1 MSKRDAST
9 IIYRNDYRTRYINY
23 VIKQNAKD
31 QPFLNILGGSGAAN
45 EASEV
50 TNLTIGATLV
60 PNDEIDFLLNRN
72 QEGPTTTSSTL
83 FTGTQMPLQTV
94 VTPSGV
100 FMSDGSSTL
109 YTIPPSLTPVIFPA
123 PIVSLV
129 VSPSGN
135 LYVATE
141 SGIYENTPN
150 GIVSMAI
157 GGLTNITNMVV
168 ADKFYVIQG
177 SQIYSA
183 IGNSPA
189 TLIAGSSS
197 GFADGAGV
205 FAKFNSP
212 MGLALGNDLL
222 WISDTGNSLI
232 RTMSLSPPY
241 TVTTVAGNSVQY
253 PDANPTDNVGNRDGS
268 GIYGETLLYNP
279 QGIAFANS
287 TLYIADTGNNNIR
300 ALKDGTLRTISGRP
314 GVPPI
319 YEQSPAG
326 YLDSPSGDSLWD
338 APVSI
343 TADASSLYVSEPLNN
358 AVRVIKLV

>member
-1 MSKRDAST
+1 MSTRDAST

-23 VIKQNAKD
+23 VVKQNAKD

-50 TNLTIGATLV
+50 TKLTIGSTLV
-60 PNDEIDFLLNRN
+60 PNDEMDFLLNRN

-100 FMSDGSSTL
+100 FMTDGSTTL
-109 YTIPPSLTPVIFPA
+109 YTIPPSLTPVIFPD

-141 SGIYENTPN
+141 TGIYQNTPSGVVN
-150 GIVSMAI
+150 
-157 GGLTNITNMVV
+157 LNISGASNISAMV
-168 ADKFYVIQG
+168 AGDKLYFAKG

-183 IGNSPA
+183 VGNSPA
-189 TLIAGSSS
+189 TVVAGSSS
-197 GFADGAGV
+197 GFADGIGAS
-205 FAKFNSP
+205 AQFNSP
-212 MGLALGNDLL
+212 MGLALGSDLL

-232 RTMSLSPPY
+232 RTMTLSPPY
-241 TVTTVAGNSVQY
+241 IVSTVAGNCVQY
-253 PDANPTDNVGNRDGS
+253 IDASITDNVGNKDGS
-268 GIYGETLLYNP
+268 GIHGETLLYNP

-300 ALKDGTLRTISGRP
+300 ALKDGTLRTISGRA

-343 TADASSLYVSEPLNN
+343 SADASSLYVSEPLNN
-358 AVRVIKLV
+358 AVRVITLV